1 MDTIDTINTI
11 ACSSFNWP
19 TDKRWKTFFK
29 TVMGEYGR
37 SDFVLRTYCF
47 TLSFFL
53 ISHLS
58 FGPMNWMNEY
68 WNFSCLF
75 VKLYLGLLFFEFSFL
90 FLFVTE
96 KDEKTCFNVE
106 KMISTSKRYFPGQN
120 TQHKNIEKAFGVPST
135 QTMVKIH
142 NKWAVLRPTKP
153 PMK

>member
-1 MDTIDTINTI
+1 MEVFFFCKVYGLQTVDTIDTINTI

-90 FLFVTE
+90 FFVCDRKRWKNLFQCR
-96 KDEKTCFNVE
+96 KNDFNQQTVLPW
-106 KMISTSKRYFPGQN
+106 SKY
-120 TQHKNIEKAFGVPST
+120 TT
-135 QTMVKIH
+135 
-142 NKWAVLRPTKP
+142 
-153 PMK
+153 